1 MADYAM
7 EVFGFPNHVS
17 EAEILSHFES
27 LYLGCLEEK
36 WVSYQLSVGSY
47 NLPQLPIYEVI

>member
-27 LYLGCLEEK
+27 LYLGCLGQ
-36 WVSYQLSVGSY
+36 SGF
-47 NLPQLPIYEVI
+47 PISFK